1 MKNIV
6 KYTMFRHW
14 INTLVNRSLLS
25 SSCWKVSNILKFFMN
40 FVPKESGLGVKV
52 CKTTRKGK
60 MFKAMKSDF
69 VVDLTL
75 NTASNLE
82 FGLLLFKRFPDWQDT
97 VEKLDLLGLIFKC
110 WELIVPNTE
119 KAIVDNKCL

>member
-1 MKNIV
+1 
-6 KYTMFRHW
+6 MFRHW

-82 FGLLLFKRFPDWQDT
+82 FSLLIYKRFLDWRGTVEELDPLGLLSDS
-97 VEKLDLLGLIFKC
+97 
-110 WELIVPNTE
+110 WEPIVPNTE
-119 KAIVDNKCL
+119 KAISMGEISIK